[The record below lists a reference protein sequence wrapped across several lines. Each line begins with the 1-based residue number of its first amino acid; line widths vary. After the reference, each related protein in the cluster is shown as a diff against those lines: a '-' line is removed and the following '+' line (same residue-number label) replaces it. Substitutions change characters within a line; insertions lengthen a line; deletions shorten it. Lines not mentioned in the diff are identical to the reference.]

1 MNRYVVITVLVAFA
15 LVCLAKEDGYSQEL
29 SAGLNLA
36 LYNQNDNLADGGG
49 YEAFVNFKINK
60 YPIVLRLMFCQFIA
74 LPIPYPLPLT
84 DKETMGYSFE
94 PALLLRFDFGTRPD
108 FGPVFQPYVGI
119 AYGFHGFPETINFVD
134 TLVVRESKIQDTK
147 SPVFI
152 FGTNV
157 TFTPRLSLNLNCRY
171 SMIKPDVEH
180 KFHYRDTGN
189 IVKKMEKL
197 DDGLK
202 TLYFSIGIR
211 FHIFKNPR
219 FR

>member
-1 MNRYVVITVLVAFA
+1 MNRYVVITVLVALA

-60 YPIVLRLMFCQFIA
+60 YPFVLRLMFCQFIA
-74 LPIPYPLPLT
+74 VPVPYPLPIT

-94 PALLLRFDFGTRPD
+94 PALLLRFDLGTRPD
-108 FGPVFQPYVGI
+108 FGPVFQPYVGV
-119 AYGFHGFPETINFVD
+119 AYGFHGFPETINYVD
-134 TLVVRESKIQDTK
+134 TLIVRSDKIQNTK

-171 SMIKPDVEH
+171 SMIKPDVE
-180 KFHYRDTGN
+180 FNFENRVTGD
-189 IVKKMEKL
+189 VEKII
-197 DDGLK
+197 DKIELK